1 MEPNWKHFIS
11 RMLSLGLNRE
21 QIQIIGQTDLPFSL
35 QQEHI
40 IRSLLK
46 EIRQKNEDSL
56 RRDLSSIDYVVIDSE
71 TTGFFPDK
79 GDEIISLSAVKIT
92 NGKIS
97 PTVFF
102 TYLSPTHPIPTKIRE
117 LTGIDEKVIAHA
129 PKIEEV
135 IQEFLTFIGQSWIV
149 GFHINHDLTFLND
162 FLLKNYQ
169 SKIDRSVFE
178 IQQVLQVVIPNH
190 MLKSLDE
197 ALDYY
202 SIPIYQRHHALDDSI
217 MIANLWLKILEEC
230 KKKGIITLF
239 DLYSRIYSI
248 SK

>member
-1 MEPNWKHFIS
+1 MESNWKHFIS
-11 RMLSLGLNRE
+11 RMLSLGFNHE
-21 QIQIIGQTDLPFSL
+21 QIQMIGQTDPSSL
-35 QQEHI
+35 RQEHV

-46 EIRQKNEDSL
+46 EIPKKNEVIL
-56 RRDLSSIDYVVIDSE
+56 RRHLSSIDYVVIDSE

-92 NGKIS
+92 KGKIS

-102 TYLSPTHPIPTKIRE
+102 TYLSPTQPIPKKIIE

-129 PKIEEV
+129 PKIEDV

-149 GFHINHDLTFLND
+149 GFHISHDLTFLND
-162 FLLKNYQ
+162 FLQKNYQ
-169 SKIDRSVFE
+169 RTMDRSVFE
-178 IQQVLQVVIPNH
+178 IQKVLQVVIPGH
-190 MLKSLDE
+190 LLKTLDD

-217 MIANLWLKILEEC
+217 MTANLWLKILQDCEEQ
-230 KKKGIITLF
+230 GIVTLF
-239 DLYSRIYSI
+239 DLYSRISSI